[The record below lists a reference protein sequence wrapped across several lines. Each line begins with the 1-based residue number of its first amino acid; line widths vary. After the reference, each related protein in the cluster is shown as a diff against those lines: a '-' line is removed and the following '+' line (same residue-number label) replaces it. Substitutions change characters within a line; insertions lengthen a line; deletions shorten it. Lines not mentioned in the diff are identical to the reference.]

1 MQEGDKMDELKY
13 ATIAIQLS
21 NDMGLPYDM
30 PNDWIE
36 TVLSIAG
43 MINSKYNCGVDVA
56 FGLATR
62 KGFEIID
69 KEVNE

>member
-1 MQEGDKMDELKY
+1 MSELKY
-13 ATIAIQLS
+13 TTIAIQLS

-30 PNDWIE
+30 PDDWLE

-43 MINSKYNCGVDVA
+43 MINAKYGCGVDVA
-56 FGLATR
+56 YGLATR
-62 KGFEIID
+62 EGFELID